1 MSYSFSK
8 KISDDFAFSHSI
20 NEEYFYCPLHTHD
33 TIELYFF
40 ISGCCDY
47 LVEGSTYHLLPGDI
61 LIMRPVEAHCTKV
74 LSVDIPYERI
84 VFDVSI
90 SYINN
95 LFKNSEITDRICNL
109 PLGTN
114 NLFRDAD
121 FGHNLCKEMLYQL
134 KDMSPNI
141 SDNDIISRITYIIN
155 EANIVLKHKNS
166 KTPTDSTDKLIDY
179 VNKNLFSDITLEQVS
194 NEFFIS
200 KSQINRIFKKKTGSS
215 LYQYVLAKR
224 LITAK
229 NMISSG
235 ESMVNAC
242 EKCGFSDYSSFY
254 RSYIKRFGHSP
265 KQDKKQQP

>member
-1 MSYSFSK
+1 MAYSFSK
-8 KISDDFAFSHSI
+8 KICDDFAFSHSYD
-20 NEEYFYCPLHTHD
+20 EEYFYCPLHTHD
-33 TIELYFF
+33 TFEIYFF

-74 LSVDIPYERI
+74 LSTDIPYERM
-84 VFDVSI
+84 VFDVSAK
-90 SYINN
+90 YINN
-95 LFKNSEITDRICNL
+95 LFGNSEITDRLSNL

-114 NLFRDAD
+114 NLFRDID
-121 FGHNLCKEMLYQL
+121 FGHNLCKETLYQL
-134 KDMSPNI
+134 KEHSPNI
-141 SDNDIISRITYIIN
+141 SHNDIISILLYILS
-155 EANIVLKHKNS
+155 EANNVIKEKNQE
-166 KTPTDSTDKLIDY
+166 TYFDATDKLIDY
-179 VNKNLFSDITLEQVS
+179 VNKNLFSNITLEQVS
-194 NEFFIS
+194 EEFFIS

-215 LYQYVLAKR
+215 LYLYVLAKR

-235 ESMVNAC
+235 DTMVNVC

>member
-1 MSYSFSK
+1 MAYSFGK
-8 KISDDFAFSHSI
+8 KICEDFAFSHSY

-33 TIELYFF
+33 TFEIYFF

-74 LSVDIPYERI
+74 LSTDIPYERM

-90 SYINN
+90 SYIND
-95 LFKNSEITDRICNL
+95 LFGNSEITDRFLNL
-109 PLGTN
+109 PLGKN

-121 FGHNLCKEMLYQL
+121 FGHKICKEMLYQL
-134 KDMSPNI
+134 KDISPNFTE
-141 SDNDIISRITYIIN
+141 NNIIPRLLYVLSESN
-155 EANIVLKHKNS
+155 KVLKEKNFE
-166 KTPTDSTDKLIDY
+166 TIIDETDKLIDY
-179 VNKNLFSDITLEQVS
+179 VNKNLFTNITLEQVS
-194 NEFFIS
+194 DEFFIS

-229 NMISSG
+229 NMIASG
-235 ESMVNAC
+235 ISMVTAC

>member
-1 MSYSFSK
+1 MAYSFSK
-8 KISDDFAFSHSI
+8 KISEDFAFSHTC

-33 TIELYFF
+33 TIEIYFF

-47 LVEGSTYHLLPGDI
+47 LVEGSTYHLIPGDI

-74 LSVDIPYERI
+74 LSEEIPYERI

-90 SYINN
+90 SFVDS
-95 LFKNSEITDRICNL
+95 LFKNNEITDRICNS

-121 FGHNLCKEMLYQL
+121 FGHKLCREMLYQL
-134 KDMSPNI
+134 KEMSPNI
-141 SDNDIISRITYIIN
+141 TDNHIISRLSYVLSEVN
-155 EANIVLKHKNS
+155 SVLKS
-166 KTPTDSTDKLIDY
+166 KTENASTDSTDKLIDY
-179 VNKNLFSDITLEQVS
+179 VNKNLFTDITLENVCD
-194 NEFFIS
+194 EFFIS

-229 NMISSG
+229 NLIASG
-235 ESMVNAC
+235 ESTVFAC

-254 RSYIKRFGHSP
+254 RSYIKRFRHSP
-265 KQDKKQQP
+265 KEDKKQQH

>member
-1 MSYSFSK
+1 MAYSFSK
-8 KISDDFAFSHSI
+8 KICDDFAFSHSN

-33 TIELYFF
+33 TFEIYFF

-74 LSVDIPYERI
+74 LSTDIPYERM

-90 SYINN
+90 SYINKI
-95 LFKNSEITDRICNL
+95 FGNSEITERFLSL

-121 FGHNLCKEMLYQL
+121 FKHNICKEMLYQL
-134 KDMSPNI
+134 KFLSPDF
-141 SDNDIISRITYIIN
+141 SDNDIISRLLYVLC
-155 EANIVLKHKNS
+155 EAYKVIKDKS
-166 KTPTDSTDKLIDY
+166 AEKTVDETDKMIDY

-194 NEFFIS
+194 QEFFIS

-229 NMISSG
+229 NMIVSG
-235 ESMVNAC
+235 TSMVSAC

-265 KQDKKQQP
+265 KQDKKQQL